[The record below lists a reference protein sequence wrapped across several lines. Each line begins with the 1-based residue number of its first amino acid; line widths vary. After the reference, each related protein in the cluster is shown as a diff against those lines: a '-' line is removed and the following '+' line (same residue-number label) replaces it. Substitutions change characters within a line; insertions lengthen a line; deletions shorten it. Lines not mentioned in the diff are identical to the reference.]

1 MVTSLFMVLSMN
13 SSHKLDFS
21 EINSGPQWNDYCS
34 SGNEHY
40 VSLSHSAVCLLDCA
54 ECFFFLNYLSVSEFY
69 SLLLSTTISMQ
80 LSNGAQ
86 YEVWIFF
93 SSFRLR
99 LQIRVELGLLSVTD
113 RLKHYY
119 GTLLTSDLFLLN
131 FNFRWWVP
139 IPNISF
145 NNCSN
150 VASFFARLAH

>member
-1 MVTSLFMVLSMN
+1 
-13 SSHKLDFS
+13 
-21 EINSGPQWNDYCS
+21 
-34 SGNEHY
+34 
-40 VSLSHSAVCLLDCA
+40 
-54 ECFFFLNYLSVSEFY
+54 
-69 SLLLSTTISMQ
+69 MQ

-131 FNFRWWVP
+131 FNFR
-139 IPNISF
+139 
-145 NNCSN
+145 
-150 VASFFARLAH
+150 

>member
-1 MVTSLFMVLSMN
+1 MVTSLFMILSMN

-21 EINSGPQWNDYCS
+21 EINSGPQWNDHCS

-40 VSLSHSAVCLLDCA
+40 ISLSHSAVCLLHCA
-54 ECFFFLNYLSVSEFY
+54 KCFFFLNYLSLSESY
-69 SLLLSTTISMQ
+69 SFLLSTTIWMQ

-86 YEVWIFF
+86 YEVWIF
-93 SSFRLR
+93 
-99 LQIRVELGLLSVTD
+99 RVLDWGCKFEWKWELLSVTH
-113 RLKHYY
+113 RLKYYY
-119 GTLLTSDLFLLN
+119 GTLLTSDLFLIN

-150 VASFFARLAH
+150 VASFIARLAH